1 MLLTETVNEG
11 LSRTYR
17 VVIPAA
23 DLQSRLEQKIAEIR
37 PRLRINGFRPGK
49 VPLAHVRKVYGPA
62 LMQELLDTELKA
74 ASNKVLQDGA
84 LRVAA
89 QPQVHPESDIA
100 KVLAGE
106 EDLQLRFEL
115 ELIPEFEPTDLSK
128 LSLER
133 PVTPVSEGQI
143 DEMVTRLADSNKTFD
158 EKEGPAAQGDA
169 VRIDFVGKIDDE
181 PFEGGAAEGA
191 TVVIGSNQ
199 FIPGFEDGLVGLSK
213 GDEKAV
219 PATFP
224 EAYAVPT
231 LAGKTAMFDVK
242 VHEVRTPKQVE
253 MDEALAQSM
262 GFDTLLQLRERVRET
277 IEREHNTQS
286 RMRAKR
292 ALFDQL
298 ETLHAFEL
306 PSGMVKQ
313 EFEQIWAQVE
323 DDRAADRLDVED
335 KVKSDEV
342 LRSDY
347 MKIAERR
354 VRLGLVLAE
363 IGRRNNIQ
371 VTDQEVA
378 QAVAQQA
385 RQFPG
390 QERQVFD
397 FYQNNA
403 NALASVRAPI
413 YEEKTVDFILELVRV
428 SDVEVDRETLFAD
441 IDES

>member
-1 MLLTETVNEG
+1 MQLTETRNEG
-11 LSRTYR
+11 LNRTYR

-100 KVLAGE
+100 KVIAGE

-128 LSLER
+128 LALER
-133 PVTPVSEGQI
+133 PVAAVSEAQI

-158 EKEGPAAQGDA
+158 EKEGPAATGDA
-169 VRIDFVGKIDDE
+169 VRIDFVGKIDGE
-181 PFEGGAAEGA
+181 AFEGGAAEGA

-199 FIPGFEDGLVGLSK
+199 FIPGFEDGLIGLSK
-213 GDEKAV
+213 GDDKAV

-231 LAGKTAMFDVK
+231 LAGKTAMFDVT
-242 VHEVRTPKQVE
+242 VHEVRAPKQVE
-253 MDEALAQSM
+253 LDDALAQSM

-277 IEREHNTQS
+277 IEREHNGQS

-306 PSGMVKQ
+306 PAGMVKQ
-313 EFEQIWAQVE
+313 EFDQIWQQVE
-323 DDRAADRLDVED
+323 EDRAADRLDAED
-335 KVKSDEV
+335 KDKSEEA
-342 LRSDY
+342 LRADY
-347 MKIAERR
+347 LKIAERR
-354 VRLGLVLAE
+354 VKLGLVLAE

-371 VTDQEVA
+371 VSDQEVA
-378 QAVAQQA
+378 QAVSQQA

-390 QERQVFD
+390 QERQVFE

-413 YEEKTVDFILELVRV
+413 YEEKTVDFILELARV
-428 SDVEVDRETLFAD
+428 TNVDVDRETLFAD
-441 IDES
+441 QDED